1 MSEENAKRRNQEVL
15 RLSNLESNRL
25 TRESIE
31 SALVLLMKEKPFA
44 AISVTEIVRRAGVS
58 RTAYYRNYSSKEDIL
73 RSMIGEVATY
83 TVEAMSRH
91 DPTER
96 PFEFWLAM
104 FESVRPHADSYRV
117 LLSAGFGEAILN
129 QIHSQVLT
137 NIPAADE
144 ESRYS
149 AIFWNG
155 AAYTVLTEWI
165 KADQPKSEWEMAQLC
180 SRMMDLRPE
189 SQRNGSEQK
198 NN

>member
-1 MSEENAKRRNQEVL
+1 MSEPNTKCGNQEIL

-31 SALVLLMKEKPFA
+31 CALVLLMKEQPFA
-44 AISVTEIVRRAGVS
+44 AISITQIVRRAGVS

-73 RSMIGEVATY
+73 RSMIQEVATS
-83 TVEAMSRH
+83 TFEAMNSH
-91 DPTER
+91 DPAEQ

-104 FESVRPHADSYRV
+104 FEAVGPHADSYRV

-129 QIHSQVLT
+129 QIHSQGLMSV
-137 NIPAADE
+137 PASDE

-155 AAYTVLTEWI
+155 AAYAVLTEWI
-165 KADQPKSEWEMAQLC
+165 KSEQPRSEREMAELC
-180 SRMMDLRPE
+180 SRIMNLHPE
-189 SQRNGSEQK
+189 ERRQQEGESP
-198 NN
+198 